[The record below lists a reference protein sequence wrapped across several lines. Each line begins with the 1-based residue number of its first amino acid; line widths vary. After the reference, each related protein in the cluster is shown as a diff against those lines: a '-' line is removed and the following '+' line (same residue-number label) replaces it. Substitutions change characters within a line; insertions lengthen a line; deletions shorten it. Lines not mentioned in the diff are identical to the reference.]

1 MWWAVPQRMPGL
13 ALRVLTF
20 QAGHRVGR
28 VSAGGRVE
36 GQERPAEEGLG
47 GKHQGEASGPW
58 RLVGCCWGFSGL
70 AEHWRQ

>member
-36 GQERPAEEGLG
+36 GQERPAEEGFG
-47 GKHQGEASGPW
+47 GKHQGSLRALASGWMLLGVLRP
-58 RLVGCCWGFSGL
+58 G
-70 AEHWRQ
+70 